1 MDFAMLP
8 PEVNSA
14 RMYSGAGAGPLL
26 AAAAAWSALAAELN
40 TAGTAYDSI
49 IDELSSG
56 WAGPSSAA
64 MAAAA
69 APYAQWMHA
78 TAAQAEHAAS
88 QARTAAAGYDTAFA
102 MTVPPPVVTA
112 NRTQL
117 MSLLATNF
125 LGQNT
130 AAIAATE
137 AHYAQMWAQDAA
149 AMYGYA
155 ANSASASRLTPFT
168 EPPQT
173 TNPAGATNQAGAVG
187 QATATAAGSRADT
200 VASAITQA
208 LQGLTTPGS
217 AAAGSNAALANS
229 IGSAA
234 AIEPGLAAS
243 YAALAASLF
252 GTFVI
257 DSAGTFGVDA
267 AGSFGID
274 LIGVG
279 EIENE
284 LLPEM
289 ALEDALFP
297 VSAGLGESATLS
309 GLSVPQSWATAA
321 PTTVIQQVGGALP
334 TAAEGAIG
342 TAAAGATALPLA
354 AMAAAGL
361 AGRATAGVGRGRGA
375 GTSPKAPAKAAPKP
389 PPRPVVKQRDEPEQP
404 ASPPVRQLTG
414 PITRISGEL
423 RELAD
428 LRDAGILTADEFAQE
443 KRRLLG
449 R

>member
-1 MDFAMLP
+1 MDFATLP
-8 PEVNSA
+8 PEINSA
-14 RMYSGAGAGPLL
+14 RMYCGPGAGPLL
-26 AAAAAWSALAAELN
+26 AAATAWSSLAAELN
-40 TAGTAYDSI
+40 SAGVAYDSM

-56 WAGPSSAA
+56 WAGPSATA

-69 APYAQWMHA
+69 APYAQWMHT
-78 TAAQAEHAAS
+78 TAVQAEHAAS
-88 QARTAAAGYDTAFA
+88 QARTAAAAYDTAFS
-102 MTVPPPVVTA
+102 MTVPPPIVTA
-112 NRTQL
+112 NRAQL
-117 MSLLATNF
+117 MTLLATNY

-137 AHYAQMWAQDAA
+137 AHYAEMWAQDAT

-155 ANSASASRLTPFT
+155 AGSAAASRLSPFT
-168 EPPQT
+168 QPPQT
-173 TNPAGATNQAGAVG
+173 TNPAGAANQAGAVG

-217 AAAGSNAALANS
+217 AAAGSNAALVNS
-229 IGSAA
+229 MGSAA
-234 AIEPGLAAS
+234 AMDPALAAS

-252 GTFVI
+252 GTFGV
-257 DSAGTFGVDA
+257 DAAGTFGVDA

-279 EIENE
+279 EIESE

-289 ALEDALFP
+289 ALASAVTP
-297 VSAGLGESATLS
+297 VSAEMGEAATLS
-309 GLSVPQSWATAA
+309 GLSVPQAWATAA
-321 PTTVIQQVGGALP
+321 PTTTVIHQVGGALP
-334 TAAEGAIG
+334 TAAEGAVP
-342 TAAAGATALPLA
+342 AAAGATALPLA

-361 AGRATAGVGRGRGA
+361 AGRATAGVRRGA
-375 GTSPKAPAKAAPKP
+375 GTTSKAPTTTASKP
-389 PPRPVVKQRDEPEQP
+389 VPRAVVKQRDQPEQS
-404 ASPPVRQLTG
+404 ATPPTRPLNG

-428 LRDAGILTADEFAQE
+428 LRDAGILTEEEFAAE

>member
-1 MDFAMLP
+1 MDFATLP
-8 PEVNSA
+8 PEINSG
-14 RMYSGAGAGPLL
+14 RMYVGAGAEPLL
-26 AAAAAWSALAAELN
+26 AAATAWSALAVELN
-40 TAGTAYDSI
+40 TAGVAYDSM

-56 WAGPSSAA
+56 WVGPSAAA

-88 QARTAAAGYDTAFA
+88 QARTAAAAYESAFA
-102 MTVPPPVVTA
+102 MTVAPPLITA
-112 NRTQL
+112 NRAQL
-117 MSLLATNF
+117 MTLLATNY

-137 AHYAQMWAQDAA
+137 AHYAQMWAQDAT

-155 ANSASASRLTPFT
+155 TSSAAASSLTPFT
-168 EPPQT
+168 QPPPT

-187 QATATAAGSRADT
+187 QATGTAAGNQANT

-208 LQGLTTPGS
+208 LQGLAAPGS
-217 AAAGSNAALANS
+217 AAAGSNASLTGS

-234 AIEPGLAAS
+234 AMEPGLAAS

-252 GTFVI
+252 GTFGV
-257 DSAGTFGVDA
+257 DAAGTFGVDA

-279 EIENE
+279 EIESE

-289 ALEDALFP
+289 ALTSAVAP
-297 VSAGLGESATLS
+297 VSAEMGEAATLS
-309 GLSVPQSWATAA
+309 GLSVPQAWATAA
-321 PTTVIQQVGGALP
+321 PTTTVIQQVGGALP
-334 TAAEGAIG
+334 TAGEAAIPSAG
-342 TAAAGATALPLA
+342 TGATALPLA

-361 AGRATAGVGRGRGA
+361 AGRATAGAARGGGSA
-375 GTSPKAPAKAAPKP
+375 TTTSKPKP
-389 PPRPVVKQRDEPEQP
+389 KRSRRPMVKQRDQKP
-404 ASPPVRQLTG
+404 ASPPVRPLNG

-423 RELAD
+423 RELAE
-428 LRDAGILTADEFAQE
+428 LRDAGILTEEEFAAE